1 MYFKPASVQSDAL
14 AKAARVNTQYLT
26 PKIATTAA
34 ALAHAGGIGDNT
46 AVTRR

>member
-1 MYFKPASVQSDAL
+1 MDFKPASVQSDDL
-14 AKAARVNTQYLT
+14 AKAATVNALYHT